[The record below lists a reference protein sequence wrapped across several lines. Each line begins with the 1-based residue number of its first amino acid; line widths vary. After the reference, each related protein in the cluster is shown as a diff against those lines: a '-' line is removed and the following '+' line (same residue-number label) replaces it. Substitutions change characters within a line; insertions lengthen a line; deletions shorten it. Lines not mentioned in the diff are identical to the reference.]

1 MTIGISVLSLALL
14 FEVYGDVPL
23 GPFLGVLFY
32 EFANDMEE
40 DADRVWSAVG
50 RRFEVELD
58 PEIASLRDVLFVRRY
73 FELSNAD
80 TEYIERFAEEYG
92 IEWDELFDTAIK
104 YCLVKEG
111 HSRVVLSK
119 HALMK
124 ALEDVSD

>member
-1 MTIGISVLSLALL
+1 MTVGISVLSLALL

-32 EFANDMEE
+32 EFARDMEE
-40 DADRVWSAVG
+40 DADRGWEVLGS
-50 RRFEVELD
+50 RLEVELEQ
-58 PEIASLRDVLFVRRY
+58 EIEPFRDVLFVRRY

-80 TEYIERFAEEYG
+80 TDYIERFSTEYG
-92 IEWDELFDTAIK
+92 IDLDELLDLAIK

-111 HSRVVLSK
+111 LDRVVISK
-119 HALMK
+119 HALMR